1 MEYDENQEGVSRSFR
16 ESLKKFQRENSRNF
30 KGEVQEEVSW
40 GSSRRSLKEKI
51 VIIVMCYLFIFFL
64 KVRNKVRR

>member
-1 MEYDENQEGVSRSFR
+1 MMRIKKKSQEVS
-16 ESLKKFQRENSRNF
+16 EKSLKKFQRENSRNF

-64 KVRNKVRR
+64 KVRNKVKR